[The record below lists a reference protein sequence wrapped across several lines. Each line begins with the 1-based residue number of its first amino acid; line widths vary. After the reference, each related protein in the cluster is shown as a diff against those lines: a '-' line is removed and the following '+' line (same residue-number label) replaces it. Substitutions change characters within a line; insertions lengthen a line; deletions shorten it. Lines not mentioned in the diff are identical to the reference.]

1 MNQAELEF
9 FNMFDDIRKSDR
21 EEDMFGH
28 YDFIIADRIKVD
40 VKGAKKINRWDEEPN
55 HEIHYVEFRNVK
67 GNDGWVLGKADY
79 IAFEYNDTFLLVKRI
94 ALKELCLNKI
104 KSKEILNVKKLYQY
118 YRREGRED
126 IITLVPTKDIIGI
139 TTRILSKKQKYP
151 IKK

>member
-55 HEIHYVEFRNVK
+55 HEIHYVEFTNVK

-79 IAFEYNDTFLLVKRI
+79 IAFEYNDTFLLVKRL

-104 KSKEILNVKKLYQY
+104 KSKEILNVKRLYQY